1 LKDWLKNGWLVA
13 HKPTKREIQDLLGVA
28 DRDLHDC
35 QAAGLSADWRL
46 NIAYNA
52 ALQLATASLAAAG
65 FRAARESHHFRVIQA
80 LEHTIGAEQKLLD
93 RYDLGSRSEGND
105 RIGETVALDGRSLD
119 SDQSPQASMTIHRH
133 VSGCSNCRTGRQPT
147 TQSARTPCSLPPS

>member
-1 LKDWLKNGWLVA
+1 MSLKDWLKNGWLVA

-93 RYDLGSRSEGND
+93 QFEAFRKKRNLGNYERAGT
-105 RIGETVALDGRSLD
+105 I
-119 SDQSPQASMTIHRH
+119 SDQEAKAMIELAKLLRSTVEAWIRTNHRK
-133 VSGCSNCRTGRQPT
+133 
-147 TQSARTPCSLPPS
+147 LL

>member
-93 RYDLGSRSEGND
+93 QFEAFRKKRNLGNYERAGT
-105 RIGETVALDGRSLD
+105 I
-119 SDQSPQASMTIHRH
+119 SDQEAKAMIELAKLLRSTVEAWIRTNHRK
-133 VSGCSNCRTGRQPT
+133 
-147 TQSARTPCSLPPS
+147 LL